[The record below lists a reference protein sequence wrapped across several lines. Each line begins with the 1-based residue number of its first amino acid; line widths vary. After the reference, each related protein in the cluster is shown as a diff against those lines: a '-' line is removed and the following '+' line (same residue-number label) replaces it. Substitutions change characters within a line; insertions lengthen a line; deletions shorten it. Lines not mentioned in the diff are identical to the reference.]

1 MKGIDESYLL
11 EQREIEDAY
20 TFVFYNVPGCKECE
34 ALKTIVESVVDIFP
48 EIEFVS
54 LPVRDIKNISTFAPI
69 ATPSLLLFIGGYRVR
84 EFNGSIHDRYT
95 LIDLI
100 KQWVL

>member
-1 MKGIDESYLL
+1 MKEIDESYLL

-20 TFVFYNVPGCKECE
+20 TLVFYNIPKCQGCEQ
-34 ALKTIVESVVDIFP
+34 LRPIVESVESIFP
-48 EIEFVS
+48 DIEFVS
-54 LPVRDIKNISTFAPI
+54 LSVRSMKNISTFAPL
-69 ATPSLLLFIGGYRVR
+69 ATPSILLFVGGYRIR
-84 EFNGSIHDRYT
+84 EFNGTINDRYR